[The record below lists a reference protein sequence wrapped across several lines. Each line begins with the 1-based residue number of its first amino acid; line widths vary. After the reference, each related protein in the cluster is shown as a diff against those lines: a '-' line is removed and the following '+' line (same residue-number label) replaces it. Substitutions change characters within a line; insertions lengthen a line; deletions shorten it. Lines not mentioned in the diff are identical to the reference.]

1 MEAPTPKEIIKSEK
15 EYSIISDKNHSFLT
29 IIKNLI
35 SSIEF
40 NVIFQDDII
49 KHIYNKQ
56 FTFKELKQN
65 NRYFSLHETIDEI
78 YDDLILLMNKNQ
90 TKILEDTNLISI
102 SIPLESVK
110 IKEILFV
117 LNETEKNDKETL
129 QELFSKILYLQQ
141 EIKDIKNNNNK
152 EIKKLIEE
160 NKKIKEENTNLKER
174 IKNLETYIPCL
185 EEYKKEKKEKKKKK
199 KKEEEEEDIGFGGL
213 F

>member
-29 IIKNLI
+29 VIKNLTL
-35 SSIEF
+35 SIEF

-49 KHIYNKQ
+49 KHIYNKK

-110 IKEILFV
+110 IKEILLV
-117 LNETEKNDKETL
+117 LNEVEKNDKETL
-129 QELFSKILYLQQ
+129 KELFSKILYLQH
-141 EIKDIKNNNNK
+141 EIKDIKNNNNE
-152 EIKKLIEE
+152 EIK
-160 NKKIKEENTNLKER
+160 
-174 IKNLETYIPCL
+174 
-185 EEYKKEKKEKKKKK
+185 
-199 KKEEEEEDIGFGGL
+199 
-213 F
+213 